1 MSSPA
6 DVRTTVANEVMII
19 RARRVRHNIFE
30 MQFSSGFRY
39 AILAIAALSAHAQTA
54 EVKGPEHPAGSPKAA
69 TIRENIGLPPR
80 SGAADYPAQARVG
93 KVTIAAEF
101 AGHGIPTTDGVLS
114 SDNYVVVELAVFGP
128 EGTRLPVSFSDF
140 SLRVNG
146 KKNGVQAEPF
156 ERAGASAKDPEWIP
170 PEKPEKASSTS
181 IGGGGRNES
190 NAPPPGPP
198 AELRRAWAK
207 RVMQAAWA
215 EGERPLPRAGLLYFP
230 YGGQAKGIH
239 SLELI
244 YSGEAGKATL
254 NLMP

>member
-1 MSSPA
+1 M
-6 DVRTTVANEVMII
+6 RNNTL
-19 RARRVRHNIFE
+19 E
-30 MQFSSGFRY
+30 MQFSSGLRY
-39 AILAIAALSAHAQTA
+39 AILAIAALSLHAQTA
-54 EVKGPEHPAGSPKAA
+54 EVNAPGHPASIPKGA
-69 TIRENIGLPPR
+69 TIRENIGIPPR
-80 SGAADYPAQARVG
+80 SGPSDYPAQPKVG

-101 AGHGIPTTDGVLS
+101 DEHGIPTPEGVLS

-128 EGTRLPVSFSDF
+128 QGTRLPVSFSDF

-146 KKNGVQAEPF
+146 KKNPVQAEPF
-156 ERAGASAKDPEWIP
+156 ERAGASAKDPEWAS
-170 PEKPEKASSTS
+170 PEKPEKSSSTS
-181 IGGGGRNES
+181 IGGGRNDTS
-190 NAPPPGPP
+190 APPPGPP

-215 EGERPLPRAGLLYFP
+215 EGERPLPRGGLLYFP
-230 YGGQAKGIH
+230 YGGKAKGIH